1 MKVDIA
7 KLPKSEIELK
17 IEVPV
22 QEWQEF
28 LADKAKELSR
38 ELKIEGFRPGY
49 APIKIVEEKIGTNKI
64 LEEAAEHCVKKCYVR
79 AILENNIEAIGQ
91 PEVSILKLAKDNPFE
106 FKAKVAVMPEI
117 KLPDYKKIAAK
128 IERKKVSV
136 EEKEVKEALSFVQK
150 SRAKLTLK
158 LGPCQKGDWVE
169 IEYSSPQIEN
179 NKKIE
184 DAFVLGEGKMLS
196 GFEENLE
203 GLAENQEKK
212 FFLAFPKNHFSKELV
227 GKEIEFQVKLR
238 SVKKLE
244 LPEIT
249 DEFAKGVGNFSD
261 LAGLEKSLQE
271 GIGMEKENA
280 ESQRVCQEILEKIA
294 KNSEVEIPEA
304 LVIREQNRMLDGL
317 KQDISQKLGMTIE
330 DYLTKIKKTEKELLD
345 SFFSEAE
352 KRIKNS
358 LVLKEVSKKE
368 DIKVSEEEVK
378 TETQKILI
386 KYPDL
391 KKLDPEQLKSY
402 TEEVLENE
410 KTFQLLEFFSGKP

>member
-28 LADKAKELSR
+28 LADTAKELSR

-64 LEEAAEHCVKKCYVR
+64 LEEVAEHCVKKCYVR

-410 KTFQLLEFFSGKP
+410 KAFQLLEFFSGKP

>member
-28 LADKAKELSR
+28 LADTAKELSR

-410 KTFQLLEFFSGKP
+410 KAFQLLEFFSGKP